1 MKEEGVIRFDLEY
14 TTSAPLTI
22 PGLDELNAWRRIL
35 RQLGLFGQ
43 DSERYGGYGFGNISR
58 RLPPFDAPENHRPF
72 IISGSQTGHLTELS
86 ADGFAIVSDYDAGRN
101 RVVATG
107 PIKPSSES
115 LTHGSVYNVNND
127 IRVIFHVHSPEI
139 WRCASKL
146 NLPVTD
152 ASVPYGTPAMARE
165 VERLFEDVDHI
176 ETGVFVMGGHE
187 DGVIAFGHTVD
198 DTGCVLMRALAHSSD
213 QGLSLRWSDL
223 KIWTVPLFNIIY
235 IIRTNGLA
243 QNN

>member
-1 MKEEGVIRFDLEY
+1 MREEGVIRFDLEF
-14 TTSAPLTI
+14 TVTAPVMI
-22 PGLDELNAWRRIL
+22 PALDELNAWRRIL
-35 RQLGLFGQ
+35 RQLGLLGQ

-72 IISGSQTGHLTELS
+72 IISGSQTAHLTELS
-86 ADGFAIVSDYDAGRN
+86 AAGYTTVSDYDAGRN

-127 IRVIFHVHSPEI
+127 IRAILHVHSPDI
-139 WRCASKL
+139 WHCASMM
-146 NLPVTD
+146 NLPTTA

-165 VERLFEDVDHI
+165 VEALFEAADYI

-187 DGVIAFGHTVD
+187 DGVIAFGHTLDEAGGMLVR
-198 DTGCVLMRALAHSSD
+198 TLAHSYACGSTG
-213 QGLSLRWSDL
+213 Q
-223 KIWTVPLFNIIY
+223 
-235 IIRTNGLA
+235 
-243 QNN
+243 